1 MLKNRN
7 DYKEYVPGS
16 SFAEAFETNKIP
28 MMQMAHLRNLD
39 YPISRHLSYER
50 TVDEFL
56 LQLAVNDSLHA
67 LKVRRDLVI
76 LLNEEG
82 ALIREDGRWIL
93 LFTPLCAEGSSLS
106 EDAPLYPVLRS
117 LMKKEKDGTVCRIRV
132 PERSMKALVSGKNPF
147 CILDEYCMS
156 QPGGYLAAAEQIVFA
171 GPEELYRHVPVC
183 HYNALATVDRDEI
196 ENYQTIRALLDDYIL
211 QCDSMQPGD
220 MLQPLSI
227 AVFGPPGAGK
237 SFGVKQIAST
247 SGCFFIPMMMTKRP
261 SSSASRTMRWII
273 FTLGQVASV
282 MTAPRSSSC

>member
-82 ALIREDGRWIL
+82 ALIREDGMGVTDDFVRYARPL
-93 LFTPLCAEGSSLS
+93 VQGEVTPL
-106 EDAPLYPVLRS
+106 YV
-117 LMKKEKDGTVCRIRV
+117 
-132 PERSMKALVSGKNPF
+132 
-147 CILDEYCMS
+147 
-156 QPGGYLAAAEQIVFA
+156 GGLPHHIQ
-171 GPEELYRHVPVC
+171 
-183 HYNALATVDRDEI
+183 
-196 ENYQTIRALLDDYIL
+196 
-211 QCDSMQPGD
+211 
-220 MLQPLSI
+220 MLTW
-227 AVFGPPGAGK
+227 G
-237 SFGVKQIAST
+237 
-247 SGCFFIPMMMTKRP
+247 R
-261 SSSASRTMRWII
+261 
-273 FTLGQVASV
+273 
-282 MTAPRSSSC
+282 

>member
-16 SFAEAFETNKIP
+16 SFAEAFETDKIP

-106 EDAPLYPVLRS
+106 EDAPLCT
-117 LMKKEKDGTVCRIRV
+117 G
-132 PERSMKALVSGKNPF
+132 
-147 CILDEYCMS
+147 
-156 QPGGYLAAAEQIVFA
+156 AEH
-171 GPEELYRHVPVC
+171 E
-183 HYNALATVDRDEI
+183 
-196 ENYQTIRALLDDYIL
+196 
-211 QCDSMQPGD
+211 
-220 MLQPLSI
+220 
-227 AVFGPPGAGK
+227 GAGIREE
-237 SFGVKQIAST
+237 SFLHS
-247 SGCFFIPMMMTKRP
+247 
-261 SSSASRTMRWII
+261 
-273 FTLGQVASV
+273 
-282 MTAPRSSSC
+282 

>member
-82 ALIREDGRWIL
+82 ALIREDGRKVL
-93 LFTPLCAEGSSLS
+93 PSARTPRSIRSS
-106 EDAPLYPVLRS
+106 APL
-117 LMKKEKDGTVCRIRV
+117 
-132 PERSMKALVSGKNPF
+132 
-147 CILDEYCMS
+147 
-156 QPGGYLAAAEQIVFA
+156 
-171 GPEELYRHVPVC
+171 
-183 HYNALATVDRDEI
+183 
-196 ENYQTIRALLDDYIL
+196 
-211 QCDSMQPGD
+211 
-220 MLQPLSI
+220 
-227 AVFGPPGAGK
+227 
-237 SFGVKQIAST
+237 
-247 SGCFFIPMMMTKRP
+247 
-261 SSSASRTMRWII
+261 
-273 FTLGQVASV
+273 
-282 MTAPRSSSC
+282 

>member
-82 ALIREDGRWIL
+82 
-93 LFTPLCAEGSSLS
+93 
-106 EDAPLYPVLRS
+106 
-117 LMKKEKDGTVCRIRV
+117 
-132 PERSMKALVSGKNPF
+132 VSGSP
-147 CILDEYCMS
+147 LPYEEGEGWDRM
-156 QPGGYLAAAEQIVFA
+156 QDPRTGAEH
-171 GPEELYRHVPVC
+171 E
-183 HYNALATVDRDEI
+183 
-196 ENYQTIRALLDDYIL
+196 
-211 QCDSMQPGD
+211 
-220 MLQPLSI
+220 
-227 AVFGPPGAGK
+227 GAGIRK
-237 SFGVKQIAST
+237 ESFLHPG
-247 SGCFFIPMMMTKRP
+247 
-261 SSSASRTMRWII
+261 
-273 FTLGQVASV
+273 
-282 MTAPRSSSC
+282 